1 MQKVKKSYR
10 KLTQKLSCMDTPYEE
25 PPLPAR
31 SGGTS
36 SASLRT
42 PAGSSQPMTQGAT
55 FAVRTPP
62 HHSAGKDPAI
72 EDEEE
77 DDDDDDEPLGFH
89 RQHDQ
94 WDEWPQDEI
103 GMSQLRGAPLG
114 TQGAS
119 QVLTKIVCF
128 NT

>member
-1 MQKVKKSYR
+1 MQKVKKSCR
-10 KLTQKLSCMDTPYEE
+10 KLAQKLSCMDTPYEE

-31 SGGTS
+31 SGGMS

-42 PAGSSQPMTQGAT
+42 PAGSSQPMIGAT
-55 FAVRTPP
+55 SVVRTPP
-62 HHSAGKDPAI
+62 HHSAGKDPAT

-77 DDDDDDEPLGFH
+77 DDDDDDEPPGFCG
-89 RQHDQ
+89 QHGQ

-103 GMSQLRGAPLG
+103 GMSQLGGAPFG